1 MFAPLTR
8 EQEEFRTVVREFLAT
23 VSSQEQVR
31 RAMDSESGHDARVW
45 ARMAGELQLQ
55 GIAVPE
61 QYGGQGFGWT
71 ELGIVLEEAGAALL
85 CAPYLAT
92 VVLAGSAVLE
102 SGDEAARLDLL
113 PGFADGSVT
122 GTLAF
127 PGENRRW
134 DMAGV
139 TATATP
145 AGQGGGWTVSG
156 TCPEVID
163 GQNAD
168 VFIVPARTGNQTGNH
183 ADSGT
188 GEDVSLF
195 VVHAGQAVTARGI
208 RTLDQTRRVAH
219 VRFDTAPATPLG
231 DAGGAGDGGALLSRV
246 LDLAAVGL
254 ASEQVGVAR
263 RAMEDSVAY
272 MKERVQFGQA
282 IGEFQ
287 ALKHMA
293 ADVLVDVE
301 SAASAARYAQ
311 WAAQDAPAELPAAAS
326 LAAAVATDTAV
337 TATHQNIQFHGGM
350 GFTWE
355 VSPHL
360 YLKRARAD
368 QVLLGD
374 AQFHRANLAR
384 RIGAVAELR

>member
-1 MFAPLTR
+1 MFAPRTE
-8 EQEEFRTVVREFLAT
+8 EQDEFQTVVRDFFVT
-23 VSSQEQVR
+23 VSSESQVR
-31 RAMDSESGHDARVW
+31 QAMETDTGYDPQVW
-45 ARMAGELQLQ
+45 DRMARELQLQ

-61 QYGGQGFGWT
+61 EFGGQGFGWT

-92 VVLAGSAVLE
+92 VVLAGMSVLE
-102 SGDEAARLDLL
+102 CGDAAAQQEFL
-113 PGFADGSVT
+113 PGIADGSLV

-134 DMAGV
+134 DESGV
-139 TATATP
+139 TVTAQKS
-145 AGQGGGWTVSG
+145 GDDWTVSG
-156 TCPEVID
+156 TCPEVVD
-163 GQNAD
+163 GQNAG
-168 VFIVPARTGNQTGNH
+168 VFIVPARTGQEPG
-183 ADSGT
+183 DGI
-188 GEDVSLF
+188 SLF
-195 VVHAGQAVTARGI
+195 TVRVGDGVTTQGLA
-208 RTLDQTRRVAH
+208 TLDPTRRIAH
-219 VRFDTAPATPLG
+219 VSFEQAQATPLG
-231 DAGGAGDGGALLSRV
+231 DDEGWDQVSRI
-246 LDLAAVGL
+246 LDLASVGL
-254 ASEQVGVAR
+254 AAEQVGVAR
-263 RAMEDSVAY
+263 RALEDAVAY

-301 SAASAARYAQ
+301 SAASASRYAL
-311 WAAQDAPAELPAAAS
+311 WAAQDAPEELAASAS
-326 LAAAVATDTAV
+326 LAAGICTDVAV

-355 VSPHL
+355 ASPHL

-368 QVLLGD
+368 QVLFGD

-384 RIGAVAELR
+384 RIGAGSPPEAVR

>member
-1 MFAPLTR
+1 MFAPRTE
-8 EQEEFRTVVREFLAT
+8 EQDEFQTVVRDFFAT
-23 VSSQEQVR
+23 VSSESQVR
-31 RAMDSESGHDARVW
+31 QAMDTDTGYDPHVW
-45 ARMAGELQLQ
+45 DRMARELQLQ

-85 CAPYLAT
+85 CAPYFAT
-92 VVLAGSAVLE
+92 VVLAGMTVLE
-102 SGDEAARLDLL
+102 SGDAAAQQEIL
-113 PGFADGSVT
+113 PGIADGSLV

-134 DMAGV
+134 DESGV
-139 TATATP
+139 TVTAQKS
-145 AGQGGGWTVSG
+145 GDDWTVSG

-163 GQNAD
+163 GQNAG
-168 VFIVPARTGNQTGNH
+168 VFIVPARTGQE
-183 ADSGT
+183 SGD
-188 GEDVSLF
+188 GISLF
-195 VVHAGQAVTARGI
+195 IVRGGGGVTTQGLS
-208 RTLDQTRRVAH
+208 TLDPTRRIARVS
-219 VRFDTAPATPLG
+219 FDQAPATPLG
-231 DAGGAGDGGALLSRV
+231 DGEGWGQVSRI
-246 LDLAAVGL
+246 LDVASVGL
-254 ASEQVGVAR
+254 AAEQVGVAR
-263 RAMEDSVAY
+263 RALEGAVAY

-301 SAASAARYAQ
+301 SAASASRYAL
-311 WAAQDAPAELPAAAS
+311 WAAQDAPEELPASAS
-326 LAAAVATDTAV
+326 LAAGICTDVAV

-355 VSPHL
+355 ASPHL

-368 QVLLGD
+368 QVLFGD

-384 RIGAVAELR
+384 RIGAGSTPEAIR

>member
-1 MFAPLTR
+1 MFAPRTE
-8 EQEEFRTVVREFLAT
+8 EQDQFQAVVRDFFAT
-23 VSSQEQVR
+23 VSSETLVR
-31 RAMDSESGHDARVW
+31 QAMDSDTGYDPQVW
-45 ARMAGELQLQ
+45 DRMARELQLQ

-61 QYGGQGFGWT
+61 EFGGQGFGWT

-85 CAPYLAT
+85 CAPYFAT
-92 VVLAGSAVLE
+92 TVLTGMTVLE
-102 SGDEAARLDLL
+102 SGDAAAQQEIL
-113 PGFADGSVT
+113 PGVADGSLV

-134 DMAGV
+134 DEAGV
-139 TATATP
+139 TVTAQKS
-145 AGQGGGWTVSG
+145 GDDWTVSG
-156 TCPEVID
+156 TCPEVVD
-163 GQNAD
+163 GQNAG
-168 VFIVPARTGNQTGNH
+168 VFIVPARTG
-183 ADSGT
+183 ADG
-188 GEDVSLF
+188 GISLF
-195 VVHAGQAVTARGI
+195 TVRRGNGVST
-208 RTLDQTRRVAH
+208 RGLSTLDPTRRVAH
-219 VRFDTAPATPLG
+219 VRFDQAQATPLG
-231 DAGGAGDGGALLSRV
+231 EDEGWDQVSRI

-254 ASEQVGVAR
+254 AAEQVGVAR
-263 RAMEDSVAY
+263 RALEDAVAY

-301 SAASAARYAQ
+301 SAASASRYAL
-311 WAAQDAPAELPAAAS
+311 WAAQDAPEELPASAS
-326 LAAAVATDTAV
+326 LAAGICTDVAV

-355 VSPHL
+355 ASPHL

-368 QVLLGD
+368 QVLFGD

-384 RIGAVAELR
+384 RIGAVSAVEAVR

>member
-1 MFAPLTR
+1 MFAPRTE
-8 EQEEFRTVVREFLAT
+8 EQDEFQAVVRDFFAT
-23 VSSQEQVR
+23 VSSEALVR
-31 RAMDSESGHDARVW
+31 QAMDTDAGYDTQVW
-45 ARMAGELQLQ
+45 DRMARELQLQ

-61 QYGGQGFGWT
+61 EFGGQGFGWT

-85 CAPYLAT
+85 CAPYFAT
-92 VVLAGSAVLE
+92 TVLTGMTVLE
-102 SGDEAARLDLL
+102 SGDTAAQQEIL
-113 PGFADGSVT
+113 PGIADGSLI

-134 DMAGV
+134 DDVGV
-139 TATATP
+139 TATAEEDTD
-145 AGQGGGWTVSG
+145 GWTVSG

-163 GQNAD
+163 GQNAG
-168 VFIVPARTGNQTGNH
+168 VFIVPARTG
-183 ADSGT
+183 ADA
-188 GEDVSLF
+188 DISLF
-195 VVHAGQAVTARGI
+195 TVHRGNGVST
-208 RTLDQTRRVAH
+208 RGLSTLDPTRRVAH
-219 VRFDTAPATPLG
+219 VRFDRAPATPLG
-231 DAGGAGDGGALLSRV
+231 GTDSGWEQVSRV

-254 ASEQVGVAR
+254 AAEQVGVAR
-263 RAMEDSVAY
+263 RALEDAVAY

-301 SAASAARYAQ
+301 SAASASRYAL
-311 WAAQDAPAELPAAAS
+311 WAAQDSPEELAATAS
-326 LAAAVATDTAV
+326 LAAGICTDVAV

-355 VSPHL
+355 ASPHL
-360 YLKRARAD
+360 HLKRARAD
-368 QVLLGD
+368 QVLFGD

-384 RIGAVAELR
+384 RTGAVSAVEAVR